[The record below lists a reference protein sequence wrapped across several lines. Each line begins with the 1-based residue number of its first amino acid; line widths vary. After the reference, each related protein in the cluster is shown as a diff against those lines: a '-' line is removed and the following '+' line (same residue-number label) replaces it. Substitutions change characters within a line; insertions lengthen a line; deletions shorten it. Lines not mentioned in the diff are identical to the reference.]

1 MNHDQTLAP
10 RWLTLEGAAKYTG
23 LSQRTIENYIKYGLI
38 ISANVMRPGAS
49 RGRRLVERP
58 SLDAFIEQFIGMS
71 SSIGL
76 HCRLQARSSD

>member
-1 MNHDQTLAP
+1 MRDNQTILP

-23 LSQRTIENYIKYGLI
+23 LSQRTIENYIKDGLI

-58 SLDAFIEQFIGMS
+58 SIDAFIEQCIGRKCEIEMNRKKS
-71 SSIGL
+71 RRKS
-76 HCRLQARSSD
+76 

>member
-23 LSQRTIENYIKYGLI
+23 LSQRTIENYIKDGLI

-58 SLDAFIEQFIGMS
+58 SLDAFIEQFIGMKCEIAMNS
-71 SSIGL
+71 QKQ
-76 HCRLQARSSD
+76 RPRS